1 MTSAIQQSSNMNC
14 RHVHFHKLILC
25 SDLKRHTLREKPLSE
40 LPMGSPVDDF
50 LTAATRARIG
60 RGSQLFDAPTTQRVS
75 ILRLRLDDRHDFQR
89 PRIHDHN
96 LLADHEILIA
106 APPRFDCNNA
116 RRKSRNPYVTRYSRS
131 DRQVK
136 VYAGYAR
143 SASFIHDHL
152 VNLRA
157 LLRGDVDVCIAS
169 RPSCA
174 LTSRCAILFVT
185 FRRCSVLFRLVL
197 LGRPRRLPSRA
208 VLFGLVLFGCPRR
221 LAGRTVL
228 FRLVLFGCP
237 RRLAGRTVLFRLVL
251 VFRLVLLGRPRR
263 LTGCLAAAPALRC
276 LARAATRSFAVGVRC
291 SSILMLL
298 RPGGML
304 RARRC
309 YFLSRRT
316 AWGLLLRHGNAHSS
330 NQRNCRARY
339 QHPGPIHF
347 ILLRSLVSF
356 SPLLRAPL
364 RSFTPW
370 ATPAVVG

>member
-1 MTSAIQQSSNMNC
+1 
-14 RHVHFHKLILC
+14 
-25 SDLKRHTLREKPLSE
+25 
-40 LPMGSPVDDF
+40 MGSPVDDF

-75 ILRLRLDDRHDFQR
+75 ILRLRLDDRHDFHR

-263 LTGCLAAAPALRC
+263 LAGRTVLFRLVLVFRLVLLGRPRRLTGCLAAAPALRC
-276 LARAATRSFAVGVRC
+276 LARAATRSFAAGVRC

-347 ILLRSLVSF
+347 ILLRSFVSF